1 MRRFGVFRV
10 SNGRG
15 GKLKSLKSSKVFTL
29 LHETFAKW
37 TDDKGPRMGAALAF
51 YAVFSIPP
59 LMMIALGLLNFIF
72 SGDVVGRLHSEL
84 AVLLGDEAA
93 STLLSV
99 VQLKEL
105 NNGMVAALI
114 GIAILFSTASGVFIE
129 LQDALNTIWG
139 VRPAAKGLKGLLK
152 GRLVS
157 CAMVL
162 GICVLLLV
170 SLALT
175 AAITALSERIS
186 AWIPGGQIAG
196 YVLDLALSLSVI
208 TLLFAMI
215 FKILPATKVRWNDV
229 WIGAAVTALLFT
241 IGKLAIGIY
250 IGKARIGSGYGVA
263 GSIVILI
270 TWVYYSAQIM
280 FFGAEFTNVW
290 AKHHGSRALPEKDTV
305 QLDHAA

>member
-1 MRRFGVFRV
+1 MPMAPKW
-10 SNGRG
+10 SNTVT
-15 GKLKSLKSSKVFTL
+15 LFQDTFT
-29 LHETFAKW
+29 KW

-59 LMMIALGLLNFIF
+59 IMMIALGLLNFIY
-72 SGDVVGRLHSEL
+72 SRDVLDRLHSQL
-84 AVLLGDEAA
+84 ASLLGDEAA
-93 STLLSV
+93 TTFLSA

-105 NNGMVAALI
+105 NNGGVAALI
-114 GIAILFSTASGVFIE
+114 GIAILFTTASGVFIE

-139 VRPAAKGLKGLLK
+139 VRPGEKGLKGLLK

-157 CAMVL
+157 CIMVL
-162 GICVLLLV
+162 GISGLLLV
-170 SLALT
+170 SLTLT
-175 AAITALSERIS
+175 ATISALSERIS
-186 AWIPGGQIAG
+186 AWIPGGQFAG
-196 YVLDLALSLSVI
+196 YLLDLAVSLSVI

-215 FKILPATKVRWNDV
+215 FKILPAARIRWRDV
-229 WIGAAVTALLFT
+229 WLGAAVTALLFT

-250 IGKARIGSGYGVA
+250 IGKAHIGSGYGVA

-290 AKHHGSRALPEKDTV
+290 ARRHGSQAAPEKDAV
-305 QLDHAA
+305 RLDRVA